1 MSTHITLQ
9 AHAANYLG
17 KRRRLGFALCSSG
30 YSVISF
36 ARYVDDLN
44 IQAPLT
50 VEIMADWAR
59 QDTGNSDNPA
69 TWARRLKN
77 LRSFTRYLQQFE
89 PRTDAA
95 RQESS
100 SPQKR

>member
-17 KRRRLGFALCSSG
+17 ERRRLGFALCSSG

-50 VEIMADWAR
+50 IEIMADWAR
-59 QDTGNSDNPA
+59 RDRTTA
-69 TWARRLKN
+69 TI
-77 LRSFTRYLQQFE
+77 
-89 PRTDAA
+89 
-95 RQESS
+95 RQLGHDG
-100 SPQKR
+100 